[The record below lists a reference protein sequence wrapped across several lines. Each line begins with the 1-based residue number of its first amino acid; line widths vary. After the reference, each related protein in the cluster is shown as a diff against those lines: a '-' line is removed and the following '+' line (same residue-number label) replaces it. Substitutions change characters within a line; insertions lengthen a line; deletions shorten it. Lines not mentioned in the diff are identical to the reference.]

1 MEPYEYQKH
10 QRAKQ
15 QLSTLVLH
23 QLNDN
28 DIKIIRQIKCV
39 YFAAKK
45 HLSFN
50 VYPDL
55 YSLVADRDNISS
67 DPQILKFSALSLE
80 ESEGSKEYKSYGS
93 YLNPIAAQNFAIAI
107 VHIIE
112 KELISEIRSA
122 KNWSIIIDES
132 NSIDEKHLVIVAQ
145 YMALNVP
152 VIRYMSVMKL
162 DDYDRNI
169 FLKN

>member
-1 MEPYEYQKH
+1 SNMNDKGKRKATSELEIQIRNQKKSQNIANQKH

-15 QLSTLVLH
+15 QLSTLVLN

-28 DIKIIRQIKCV
+28 DIKIMRQIKCV

-55 YSLVADRDNISS
+55 Y
-67 DPQILKFSALSLE
+67 K
-80 ESEGSKEYKSYGS
+80 SEKSKKYKSYGS
-93 YLNPIAAQNFAIAI
+93 YLNPIVAQNFAKAI

-112 KELISEIRSA
+112 RELITS
-122 KNWSIIIDES
+122 
-132 NSIDEKHLVIVAQ
+132 VIAAQ
-145 YMALNVP
+145 YIAFNVP
-152 VIRYMSVMKL
+152 VICYMGVIKL
-162 DDYDRNI
+162 DNCRSEYI
-169 FLKN
+169 FEKLKNFIASKGLNIENIMHF